1 MVVLSAVVLV
11 WVFVTQKCIFNALW
25 QNVSWNGCRYKSVH
39 KKPLFVIVMYLYP
52 AKYFI
57 KVELE

>member
-1 MVVLSAVVLV
+1 MDVAN
-11 WVFVTQKCIFNALW
+11 Q
-25 QNVSWNGCRYKSVH
+25 SVH
-39 KKPLFVIVMYLYP
+39 KRPLVVIVMYLYP